1 MFFRLILA
9 PIGIVSAFSGFVLFM
24 VFNLIGKRGVLSAL
38 LGGFLGALGFFM
50 AWSLISSLLL
60 MLFSADEINRI
71 FFQKPELG
79 AARKTATPP
88 SPHPTMELRVEDD
101 EDSLTVSDLYS
112 GPQQASSPEQMQESI
127 NFESKWVAPKETH
140 AKVDAQGHFNLE
152 SNTRSVRTNVKEA
165 ALAARKVLMD
175 DK

>member
-1 MFFRLILA
+1 MFFRLVLA

-24 VFNLIGKRGVLSAL
+24 VSNLIGKRGVISAL
-38 LGGFLGALGFFM
+38 LGGLLGGIGFFM
-50 AWSLISSLLL
+50 AWCLLASLLL

-79 AARKTATPP
+79 GVKQIMP
-88 SPHPTMELRVEDD
+88 SPQSTIELRTAGDD
-101 EDSLTVSDLYS
+101 DLTMSDLYS
-112 GPQQASSPEQMQESI
+112 APQQVPPPEYSQEPD

-140 AKVDAQGHFNLE
+140 AKIDSEGRFNLD
-152 SNTRSVRTNVKEA
+152 SNTRSVRTTAKEA

-175 DK
+175 NKE